1 MSLPQQPANP
11 NEENLGICSLVM
23 PGTPEQWSSLS
34 FALQPFPSI
43 FILGDACC
51 NQQLPTRILE
61 TSIKSLQEAI
71 SALAAGAHDI
81 TVAPQV
87 LFDMITDPQ
96 TDEAVEKFSQDWQK
110 LK

>member
-1 MSLPQQPANP
+1 MNVGVFSIGERTL
-11 NEENLGICSLVM
+11 LTSDFVLTLSSFSSSG
-23 PGTPEQWSSLS
+23 SLS

-61 TSIKSLQEAI
+61 ASIKSLQEAI

-96 TDEAVEKFSQDWQK
+96 TDEAVEKFNQDWQK